1 MLNFIDQENRLIKP
15 FTGRKLG
22 KNNPLTSDG
31 IDTVAVRKLFIQMC
45 ENSDDYG
52 KRLTLTT
59 YIYMMTDMIN
69 REFLSKENSEQPPLN
84 NERKM
89 VLYVNQHLLE
99 KTMVSKLANHFY
111 LSSSQFSRVFKKAT
125 GASPWEY
132 IIQKRLTVAK
142 EKIRSGFSAQ
152 QTCEY
157 C

>member
-1 MLNFIDQENRLIKP
+1 
-15 FTGRKLG
+15 
-22 KNNPLTSDG
+22 
-31 IDTVAVRKLFIQMC
+31 
-45 ENSDDYG
+45 
-52 KRLTLTT
+52 
-59 YIYMMTDMIN
+59 
-69 REFLSKENSEQPPLN
+69 
-84 NERKM
+84 M

-99 KTMVSKLANHFY
+99 KTMVSELANHFY

-125 GASPWEY
+125 GVSPWEY